1 MRQVNNRSIK
11 VGDTAADLLS
21 SRNECV
27 LILNATLSDSLKTR
41 NGKVRA

>member
-27 LILNATLSDSLKTR
+27 LILSDSLKTR